1 LAIDPTTEVITGV
14 PSNPGSARVTVT
26 ATDQKDTT
34 DQVEFDYRIEAAPQA
49 CSGSASVPVNPG
61 FEAGNTGWS
70 ASAGV
75 ISQVGSAAHGGSWN
89 ARLGGRGERGT
100 TTVTQAVAIPS
111 GCRTYQLSFWLRID
125 SAETS
130 RIIRDDTL
138 TVSLGSRTL
147 RQYSNVDRNGQYVQR
162 VFDVIGQAGRTVTL
176 SFQATEDRG
185 RATTFAVDDVA
196 VALS

>member
-1 LAIDPTTEVITGV
+1 
-14 PSNPGSARVTVT
+14 
-26 ATDQKDTT
+26 
-34 DQVEFDYRIEAAPQA
+34 
-49 CSGSASVPVNPG
+49 VPVNPG

-100 TTVTQAVAIPS
+100 TTVTQAIAIPS
-111 GCRTYQLSFWLRID
+111 GCRTYRLSFWLRID

-138 TVSLGSRTL
+138 TVSLGSRML
-147 RQYSNVDRNGQYVQR
+147 RQYSNVDKNGQYVQR
-162 VFDVIGQAGRTVTL
+162 VFDVAGQAGRTVTL

-196 VALS
+196 LTLS